1 MEQQQSSNHLNELT
15 IDGTIRGIRCPIETQ
30 REFYSGHKS
39 VHCLQLQSIC
49 FPDGIIG
56 HMLCHLKAGDRCRIT
71 TDCNILEQFHNLP
84 YSTGGSYTI
93 YGDSGYPLRP
103 SFMVPYLGAHPTPDL
118 QLHDRVMCSL
128 RICVVWEFASSS
140 NFCLHRFLKESKSFS
155 STSWSILSCCCDS
168 EELFIMFLWYTNKH
182 LFIFNSSNLRGL
194 FETVNLF
201 LYLPHHL

>member
-1 MEQQQSSNHLNELT
+1 MIGFIDSHWSGLLT
-15 IDGTIRGIRCPIETQ
+15 SFQHPWLTADRLQAYTRAVADPGAPYDDMCGFIDGTIRGIRCPIETQ

-39 VHCLQLQSIC
+39 VHCLKLQSIC

-103 SFMVPYLGAHPTPDL
+103 SLMVPYLGAHPTPDL
-118 QLHDRVMCSL
+118 QLHNRVMCSL
-128 RICVVWEFASSS
+128 RICVVWEFGQ
-140 NFCLHRFLKESKSFS
+140 FQQFLPS
-155 STSWSILSCCCDS
+155 
-168 EELFIMFLWYTNKH
+168 
-182 LFIFNSSNLRGL
+182 
-194 FETVNLF
+194 
-201 LYLPHHL
+201 